1 MGTFFWEKEGPHLPP
16 LRKPFF
22 VKGTF
27 EKVPF
32 TLPSKLFM
40 QKGDARVHLLF
51 GSKVFERE
59 LEREPFS

>member
-1 MGTFFWEKEGPHLPP
+1 
-16 LRKPFF
+16 

-51 GSKVFERE
+51 GSKVFERK